1 MRLQV
6 LLLFVSMLLGVAY
19 GSKLNRFFVK
29 KTRKLTETC
38 SGPSSICHVGGS
50 APITYSYLCPNGVSA
65 GDDAA
70 TEGETKCAS
79 CTGEFYLAE
88 DETCTPLTVCEDDE
102 YESSAPIEGNDRVCT
117 LFTECEDLSLIHI

>member
-79 CTGEFYLAE
+79 CTGDFYLAE
-88 DETCTPLTVCEDDE
+88 DETCEAWSAACGDDAFESTVP
-102 YESSAPIEGNDRVCT
+102 S
-117 LFTECEDLSLIHI
+117 LSLIHI